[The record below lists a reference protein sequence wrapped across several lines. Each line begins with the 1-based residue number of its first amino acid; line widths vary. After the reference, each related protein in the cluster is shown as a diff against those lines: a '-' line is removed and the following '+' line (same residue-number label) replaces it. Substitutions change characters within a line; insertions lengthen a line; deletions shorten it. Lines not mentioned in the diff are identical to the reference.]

1 MGKQDAARKRP
12 LTWGAGASGTPPLG
26 GLHAARD
33 DRAAAVQAA
42 AAAPRERL
50 LPPAFAAAI
59 VAAVTICLALMFPRE
74 PLRERVLGEGPHA
87 GRTMDGATL
96 DYLQAWLRVSPPDA
110 ALVAELAEQLA
121 REGRLDDAETLL
133 ARTNAAAT
141 AAVNDAVIAAITD
154 AAALP
159 SLRARLDIARQR
171 ANAAASD
178 LPTRERYRAEQRA
191 LLRQAADMS
200 APPSDM
206 IAFASQARALHADE
220 LELAFYRALACP
232 QPAHVALAG
241 HGQPFA
247 PVRSA
252 WREARQRP
260 RRVRA

>member
-12 LTWGAGASGTPPLG
+12 LGSGAAATGTLPVG
-26 GLHAARD
+26 GLHGARE
-33 DRAAAVQAA
+33 DRAVA

-59 VAAVTICLALMFPRE
+59 VAAVAICLALMFPRE
-74 PLRERVLGEGPHA
+74 PLRERLLGEGLHA
-87 GRTMDGATL
+87 GRTMDGPTL

-110 ALVAELAEQLA
+110 ALIAELAEQLA
-121 REGRLDDAETLL
+121 REGRLDEAERLL
-133 ARTNAAAT
+133 ARTNAAAAD
-141 AAVNDAVIAAITD
+141 AATDAATD

-159 SLRARLDIARQR
+159 MLRARLDIARQR

-178 LPTRERYRAEQRA
+178 LPARERYRAEQRA

-220 LELAFYRALACP
+220 LEIAFYRALACP
-232 QPAHVALAG
+232 QPAHAAIAG
-241 HGQPFA
+241 HRHPFA